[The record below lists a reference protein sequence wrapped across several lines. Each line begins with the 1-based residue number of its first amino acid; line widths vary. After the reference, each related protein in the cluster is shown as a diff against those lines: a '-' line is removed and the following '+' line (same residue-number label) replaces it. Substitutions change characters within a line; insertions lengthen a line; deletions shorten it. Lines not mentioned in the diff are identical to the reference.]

1 MMHLVADIVKHFT
14 FDDVEIG
21 KFETGV
27 SWWYHS
33 AIEKS
38 KHLNITWEMYSK
50 NNKEFRNAFKG
61 LILLWIVFTLSM
73 WALFDFILDLNE
85 YLPCT

>member
-33 AIEKS
+33 AVEKS
-38 KHLNITWEMYSK
+38 KHLNITKNSEMLL
-50 NNKEFRNAFKG
+50 KG
-61 LILLWIVFTLSM
+61 
-73 WALFDFILDLNE
+73 
-85 YLPCT
+85 